1 MVGLQN
7 QTAQTFNE
15 NKSSYIGQIPVRN
28 LWLLMLYASRLMR
41 FINTGKRTIEDNPD
55 DIPDL
60 VAELLS
66 RIVEK
71 RIKRNLTFGYH
82 ITQATLNRVRG
93 KIDLLV
99 TESHQLLERG
109 VVSCCFDHLTVN
121 TPRNRYVRAA
131 LDSISHIVNDKELG
145 HRCTHLA
152 NSLKKLGVIGTKPS
166 RFEIGTDRYSRNDKD
181 DQFMVNAAHLAF
193 DLSLPTEQF
202 GSKTLP
208 IPSREITWIRHLY
221 ERAIGGFYDVLL
233 SPEGWYVDTGR
244 YLQWPIGYKSLKIDN
259 VLPSMQTD
267 IILDKPSSG
276 ERIVIDTKFNS
287 IFTTGRFREESLR
300 SGYLYQIYAYLRTQ
314 EENADLLSKNA
325 SGLLLH
331 PSIGNM
337 FDESVFIQGHI
348 IRFATVDLG
357 ASAIDIRKQLLNI
370 IKKRVT

>member
-1 MVGLQN
+1 MVGIAN
-7 QTAQTFNE
+7 QTSPNFDKTKCA
-15 NKSSYIGQIPVRN
+15 YIGQIPVRN

-41 FINTGKRTIEDNPD
+41 FVDTGKRAIEENPD
-55 DIPDL
+55 DIPNL
-60 VAELLS
+60 VAELLA
-66 RIVEK
+66 RIVER
-71 RIKRNLTFGYH
+71 RIKRNLSFGYH
-82 ITQATLNRVRG
+82 IKQATLNRVRG

-109 VVSCCFDHLTVN
+109 VVSCCFDYLTVN
-121 TPRNRYVRAA
+121 TPRNCYVRAA
-131 LDSISHIVNDKELG
+131 LDSIAHIVNDIELG

-181 DQFMVNAAHLAF
+181 DQFMVNVAHLAF

-202 GSKTLP
+202 GNKALP

-221 ERAIGGFYDVLL
+221 EQAIGGFYDVVLA
-233 SPEGWYVDTGR
+233 PEGWRVYTGR
-244 YLQWPIGYKSLKIDN
+244 YLRWPVGMKSLKIDDI
-259 VLPSMQTD
+259 LPSMQTD
-267 IILDKPSSG
+267 IILDKPFSG
-276 ERIVIDTKFNS
+276 GRIVIDTKFNS

-300 SGYLYQIYAYLRTQ
+300 SGYLYQIYTYLRTQ
-314 EENADLLSKNA
+314 EENNDILSKNA

-337 FDESVFIQGHI
+337 FDESVFIQGHL

-357 ASAIDIRKQLLNI
+357 ASAIDIRKQLLSIVKN
-370 IKKRVT
+370 